1 VVGRRER
8 EPTDL
13 RCPPRTR
20 GVASA
25 GGTGLTLATRSRTRE
40 ADVAD
45 LVLPT
50 DLVPRDGRFGC
61 GPSKVR
67 PEALARLAEVGDD
80 LLGTSHRQPRVKDQ
94 VRRLQDGL
102 GALFALPDGYEV
114 LLTVGGATAFWESAA
129 FGLVERRARHYT
141 FGEFSAKFAKATAAA
156 PWLDDPDVVS
166 SAPGTRPDTSP
177 APGCDVQAFT
187 HNETSTGVMQQPER
201 PDDALVL
208 VDATSGAG
216 GLPVELRDVDV
227 YYFSLQKGF
236 ASEGGLTVAL
246 LSPAAVDRIR
256 RIADSGRYVPTFL
269 DLATALDNS
278 RKHQT
283 YNTPSVSSVFLA
295 AEQVDWMNERFGGL
309 DGVVDQQRAKAATV
323 YGWAEQ
329 REWAD
334 PFVHDPAA
342 RSLVVATVDLAAEV
356 TADEVNAVL
365 RANGILDTDAYRKLG
380 RNQLRVGMF
389 PAVDAADLEAYT
401 ACVDWVVERIAVG

>member
-1 VVGRRER
+1 M
-8 EPTDL
+8 T
-13 RCPPRTR
+13 
-20 GVASA
+20 
-25 GGTGLTLATRSRTRE
+25 
-40 ADVAD
+40 D
-45 LVLPT
+45 LVLPAE
-50 DLVPRDGRFGC
+50 LLPADGRFGC
-61 GPSKVR
+61 GPSKIR
-67 PEALARLAEVGDD
+67 PEALARLAEVGDG

-94 VRRLQDGL
+94 VRRLQEGL
-102 GALFALPDGYEV
+102 VTLFGLPDGYEV
-114 LLTVGGATAFWESAA
+114 LLTVGGATAFWEAAA
-129 FGLVERRARHYT
+129 FGLVERRARHYS

-166 SAPGTRPDTSP
+166 SEPGTRPAASP

-201 PDDALVL
+201 LDDALVL

-216 GLPVELRDVDV
+216 GLPVDLREVDA

-236 ASEGGLTVAL
+236 GSEGGLTVAL
-246 LSPAAVDRIR
+246 VSPAAVERIR
-256 RIADSGRYVPTFL
+256 AIADGDRYVPAFL

-278 RKHQT
+278 AKHQT
-283 YNTPSVSSVFLA
+283 YNTPSVSTVFLA

-309 DGVVDQQRAKAATV
+309 DGVVAHQRDKAATV
-323 YGWAEQ
+323 YGWAQ
-329 REWAD
+329 GRSWAS
-334 PFVHDPAA
+334 PFVAEEDA
-342 RSLVVATVDLAAEV
+342 RSLVVATIDLADEV

-401 ACVDWVVERIAVG
+401 ACVDWVVERIA